1 MFELILSFIDYLP
14 TYVSMVSQADM
25 LGDKVNEYQT
35 IMTSA
40 NHLLQQMISR
50 IPYLIVASLVFVIF
64 WVLSI
69 FFKKLSLK
77 YLEIVSTIKI

>member
-1 MFELILSFIDYLP
+1 MFELILSLIDYLP
-14 TYVSMVSQADM
+14 VYVSMVSQVDM

-69 FFKKLSLK
+69 FFKKKFVSL
-77 YLEIVSTIKI
+77 INQ